1 MLNTILE
8 CYKWLLRIFNTLS
21 RQKDEVLSRDNTA
34 RILVCGPTVYDFSH
48 FGHARILLFYDLV
61 ARYLEQKGMNT
72 TAILNITDIDP
83 KISFRAKEEGSSATE
98 ISNRFI
104 NELLIDIRSLG
115 IETFSIART
124 SDYLETAKDLIRG
137 LVTEK
142 RAYFTNNNVYLDTS
156 SLASYGWLSRMS
168 RDELINSR
176 VDIAKGKKN
185 PSDILLWN
193 GSDDFGQTYHD
204 NFLGTGVPWWHI
216 QDSSVAMSIFD
227 GKYDIHGGAIELVYP
242 HHESIIAQ
250 LQVLTSSQQ
259 PVKIWNHVG
268 LVTINGK
275 KMSKSFGNVVRIRDM
290 LHKYGSNIIR
300 LYLFSRHYRQ
310 PFKFSQSELDK
321 YCFINDKIASSLWRT
336 VGTSNQSSSKLR
348 QKFTSYI
355 ENDMNTPAAL
365 QLMTEA
371 ATRHDLTDLKYM
383 TRIFGLSY

>member
-1 MLNTILE
+1 M
-8 CYKWLLRIFNTLS
+8 RIFNTLS
-21 RQKDEVLSRDNTA
+21 RQKEEVLSRDNTA

-48 FGHARILLFYDLV
+48 FGHARILLFYDLL
-61 ARYLEQKGMNT
+61 ARYLEQKGMKT

-83 KISFRAKEEGSSATE
+83 KISFRAKEEGSSAAE

-124 SDYLETAKDLIRG
+124 SDYLETAKNLILG

-156 SLASYGWLSRMS
+156 SLASYGRLSRMS

-259 PVKIWNHVG
+259 PVKIWSHVG
-268 LVTINGK
+268 LVTMNGK

-290 LHKYGSNIIR
+290 LHKYSSNIVR
-300 LYLFSRHYRQ
+300 LYLLSRHYRQ

-336 VGTSNQSSSKLR
+336 VSTSNQSSSKLR
-348 QKFTSYI
+348 QKFTRYM

-365 QLMTEA
+365 QLMIEA